1 MRVLVTNDDGLHAPG
16 LAHLAAAAVRA
27 GHDVVAVAP
36 EGNRSG
42 SGAAIGDL
50 GEHSSLRCREM
61 PLPGLAGVH
70 SVELD
75 APPALCVI
83 TACLGAFGDRPEL
96 VLSGINPGL
105 NTGRS
110 TLHSGTVGA
119 AVTAAGFGVP
129 AVAVSIAGH
138 EAEVAHWS
146 AAAELALRTAAWVE
160 GRGGVLTVNLSVPD
174 LPAERLGPPRVGR
187 LAPMGAIHTEVTG
200 RDEGWLHLGFRPTVR
215 ELPEDSDSRLVAEG
229 HVVVT
234 PLRGIVEDDRVD
246 GQSLVDHLARDPARA
261 GGVDR

>member
-16 LAHLAAAAVRA
+16 LTHLAAAAAAA

-36 EGNRSG
+36 GGNFSG

-50 GEHSSLRCREM
+50 GEQSRIRCREM
-61 PLPGLAGVH
+61 TLDGLEELE
-70 SVELD
+70 SIELD

-83 TACLGAFGDRPEL
+83 ATALEAFGPKPEM

-119 AVTAAGFGVP
+119 ALTAGNFGIS

-138 EAEVAHWS
+138 ESEVVNWDVAAEAAVTAGEWAHGCAGLVTINLSLPDRS
-146 AAAELALRTAAWVE
+146 AADLRGTRLAT
-160 GRGGVLTVNLSVPD
+160 
-174 LPAERLGPPRVGR
+174 
-187 LAPMGAIHTEVTG
+187 LAPMGAIHTEIQH
-200 RDEGWLHLGFRPTVR
+200 RDEEWLQLGFAETER
-215 ELPEDSDSRLVAEG
+215 ELPEDSDTRLVAEG
-229 HVVVT
+229 HVVVSFLSGIRAVSPDHGGALIAALDQT
-234 PLRGIVEDDRVD
+234 RG
-246 GQSLVDHLARDPARA
+246 SAL
-261 GGVDR
+261 

>member
-16 LAHLAAAAVRA
+16 LTHLAAAAAGA
-27 GHDVVAVAP
+27 GHDVTAVAP
-36 EGNRSG
+36 GGNFSG

-50 GEHSSLRCREM
+50 GDEARIRCREM
-61 PLPGLAGVH
+61 TLSGLEAIT

-83 TACLGAFGDRPEL
+83 TAMLEAFGDRPEL
-96 VLSGINPGL
+96 VLSGVNPGL

-119 AVTAAGFGVP
+119 ALTAANFGIP

-138 EAEVAHWS
+138 ESEVVNWDLATQ
-146 AAAELALRTAAWVE
+146 AAVCAAEWAHAQPSLVTL
-160 GRGGVLTVNLSVPD
+160 NLSVPD
-174 LPAERLGPPRVGR
+174 LPREQVVGTR
-187 LAPMGAIHTEVTG
+187 IGSLAPMGAVHAVVSG
-200 RDEGWLHLGFRPTVR
+200 RDEEWLHLGFAETTR
-215 ELPEDSDSRLVAEG
+215 ELPPGSDSRLVAEG

-234 PLRGIVEDDRVD
+234 GLTGIRAADIEGSEELLGVLEGSVSPL
-246 GQSLVDHLARDPARA
+246 S
-261 GGVDR
+261 